1 MAIDIQETFQVR
13 APIDLVWRF
22 LLDPQQ
28 VAPCMPG
35 AELDEIVD
43 AQTFHGN
50 VKIKV
55 GAITTRYKGKVHLT
69 KVDEAARQIE
79 MSAEGRETGGGTA
92 KGTMHAEMRTLP
104 EGLTEVVAKASVDL
118 TGKIM
123 QVGRGMIQ
131 GVSHQLFLQ
140 FVAAVQS
147 HLEPIAA
154 AAAASAAAAPVAAA
168 TAPAAA
174 ASGNGAAEA
183 PRVVIPEVL
192 PPPLPRP
199 QVEAQA
205 IRIVPIV
212 MNVLWTAIAR
222 FFRRLLGRQPA

>member
-1 MAIDIQETFQVR
+1 VAIDIQETFQVR

-43 AQTFHGN
+43 ERTFHGN
-50 VKIKV
+50 IKIKL

-69 KVDEAARQIE
+69 KVDEAARTLE

-92 KGTMHAEMRTLP
+92 KGSLASVMRTLP
-104 EGLTEVVAKASVDL
+104 DGATEVVATASVDL

-140 FVAAVQS
+140 FVAALQA
-147 HLEPIAA
+147 HLEPL
-154 AAAASAAAAPVAAA
+154 AA
-168 TAPAAA
+168 TAGAQAAGA
-174 ASGNGAAEA
+174 GTMGAAEPVA
-183 PRVVIPEVL
+183 PAAIPM
-192 PPPLPRP
+192 PRAQP
-199 QVEAQA
+199 QA
-205 IRIVPIV
+205 IRIVPLVWHV
-212 MNVLWTAIAR
+212 MWTAIVR
-222 FFRRLLGRQPA
+222 FFRRLLGRPPA

>member
-1 MAIDIQETFQVR
+1 VAIDIQETFQVR

-35 AELDEIVD
+35 AELDEVVD
-43 AQTFHGN
+43 ERTFHGN

-55 GAITTRYKGKVHLT
+55 GAITTKYKGKVHLT
-69 KVDEAARQIE
+69 TVDEAARRIE
-79 MSAEGRETGGGTA
+79 MAAEGRETGGGTA
-92 KGTMHAEMRTLP
+92 KGSMFAEMRTLP
-104 EGLTEVVAKASVDL
+104 DGATEVVATASVDL

-140 FVAAVQS
+140 FVAAVTA
-147 HLEPIAA
+147 HLEPLAAEAA
-154 AAAASAAAAPVAAA
+154 ARAAA
-168 TAPAAA
+168 TPT
-174 ASGNGAAEA
+174 ASEGA
-183 PRVVIPEVL
+183 PRVVTPEVM

-205 IRIVPIV
+205 IRIVPLV
-212 MNVLWTAIAR
+212 MHVIWTAIAN
-222 FFRRLLGRQPA
+222 FFRRLLGRQVA